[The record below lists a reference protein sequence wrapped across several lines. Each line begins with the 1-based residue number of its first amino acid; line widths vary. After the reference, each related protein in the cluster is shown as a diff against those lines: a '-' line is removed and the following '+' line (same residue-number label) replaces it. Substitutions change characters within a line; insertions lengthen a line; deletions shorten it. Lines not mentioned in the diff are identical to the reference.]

1 MVLARAIRR
10 VIWWS
15 AVAAVAGCGQRERP
29 TFPTESPGDSAGP
42 VSEILQPEAP
52 DTTVVEGDLV
62 FIEGRASD
70 PDGVDTVYFEIGGLN
85 QSFLPLSGEGADTV
99 TFALQLS
106 TLGHTGTTATVRV
119 YAVDLLGDRG
129 SAVTRQIRIQ

>member
-29 TFPTESPGDSAGP
+29 TFPTESPGNSAGP
-42 VSEILQPEAP
+42 VTEILQPEAP

-62 FIEGRASD
+62 FVEGRASD

-85 QSFLPLSGEGADTV
+85 QSLQQELAEPLGGSIPCEGLAGASVETVSGGIQVAFGKATEAGAFGEV
-99 TFALQLS
+99 LA
-106 TLGHTGTTATVRV
+106 
-119 YAVDLLGDRG
+119 
-129 SAVTRQIRIQ
+129 

>member
-1 MVLARAIRR
+1 MTTRYTRDHEWIRL
-10 VIWWS
+10 
-15 AVAAVAGCGQRERP
+15 E
-29 TFPTESPGDSAGP
+29 GDIA
-42 VSEILQPEAP
+42 
-52 DTTVVEGDLV
+52 TVGITDYAQGALGDLV
-62 FIEGRASD
+62 FVEGRASD

-85 QSFLPLSGEGADTV
+85 QSFLPLNGEGADTV

-106 TLGHTGTTATVRV
+106 TLGHTGTMATVRV